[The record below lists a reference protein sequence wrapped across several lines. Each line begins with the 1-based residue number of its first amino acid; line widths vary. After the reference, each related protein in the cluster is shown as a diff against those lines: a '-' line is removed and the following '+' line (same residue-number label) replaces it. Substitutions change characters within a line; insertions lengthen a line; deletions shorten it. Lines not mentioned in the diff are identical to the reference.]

1 MLLISYLEVLML
13 KAGIVTDVIKYI
25 YNSNLICIYICN
37 INNYRYERANNGI
50 S

>member
-1 MLLISYLEVLML
+1 MLQIGYLEVLMF
-13 KAGIVTDVIKYI
+13 KSSMVTIVIIYI
-25 YNSNLICIYICN
+25 YNSNLIYIYICN